1 MYTEQA
7 KTKILYIAGW
17 GRSGST
23 ILASILGQI
32 NGFESVGEMSYLA
45 QRGLIQN
52 RLCGCG
58 QPFSQCDMWQ
68 SVLKMAFGTATPELA
83 SDLQHF
89 QERACRVR
97 HFPAMWFERSRS
109 RMMTQF
115 QNDLANLG
123 KLYCAIQVCNQ
134 ARVIVDSSKNP
145 AYAYWLAQVPDLDV
159 RVVLMTRDARASAYS
174 WQRYKEQPDTD
185 TMQYLARM
193 GLSKSS
199 VLWDIYLTQAQWVQ
213 KYVRG
218 FMVLKYEDFVRQPEI
233 GVRRILALLEEDSVL
248 PFISQSEVELSPT
261 HTVSG
266 NPNRFRT
273 GRTKLKFDDEW
284 QQSMKWHHRAVVTSL
299 TWPLLLHYRYCGG
312 ASDKST

>member
-1 MYTEQA
+1 MSIN

-23 ILASILGQI
+23 ILASVLGQV
-32 NGFESVGEMSYLA
+32 NGFVSVGEMSYLA
-45 QRGLIQN
+45 QRGLIQD

-68 SVLKMAFGTATPELA
+68 SVIRTAFGTATPELA
-83 SDLQHF
+83 VELQHF
-89 QERACRVR
+89 QDRACRVR
-97 HFPAMWFERSRS
+97 HFPALWFKRRRSQMRV
-109 RMMTQF
+109 QF
-115 QNDLANLG
+115 QHDLTNLS
-123 KLYCAIQVCNQ
+123 KLYCAIQSHSRAQ
-134 ARVIVDSSKNP
+134 VIIDSSKNP

-185 TMQYLARM
+185 TMKYLARM

-199 VLWDIYLTQAQWVQ
+199 VLWDIYLAQARQIQ
-213 KYVRG
+213 RFFNA
-218 FMVLKYEDFVRQPEI
+218 FMVLRYEDFVRQPESS
-233 GVRRILALLEEDSVL
+233 VRQIFAMLDEDSAL
-248 PFISQSEVELSPT
+248 PFVNHSEVELAPT

-273 GRTKLKFDDEW
+273 GLIKLKFDNEW
-284 QQSMKWHHRAVVTSL
+284 QQSMRWHQRAVVTSL
-299 TWPLLLHYRYCGG
+299 TWPLLLHYGYLGG
-312 ASDKST
+312 ARDR